1 MKVKFD
7 FSLDV
12 WMQGV
17 EIEADSY
24 EEALRK
30 LYAMDVEDLISE
42 GYIKESDIKDETGVV
57 VEKTI
62 KVKAYDIEY
71 EISPEDVDED
81 DEMTP
86 AEVEARIKDQQNSLP
101 SELVF
106 EFDLDANEDVMDRIA
121 DEITSETGW
130 LVRDFNYIIIE
141 EK

>member
-86 AEVEARIKDQQNSLP
+86 AEVEARIEDQQNSLP

>member
-24 EEALRK
+24 EEALKK

-42 GYIKESDIKDETGVV
+42 GYIKESDIKNETGTI
-57 VEKTI
+57 VETRV

-86 AEVEARIKDQQNSLP
+86 AEVEARIEDQQNSLP

-106 EFDLDANEDVMDRIA
+106 EFDLDADEDVMDRIA

-141 EK
+141 ER